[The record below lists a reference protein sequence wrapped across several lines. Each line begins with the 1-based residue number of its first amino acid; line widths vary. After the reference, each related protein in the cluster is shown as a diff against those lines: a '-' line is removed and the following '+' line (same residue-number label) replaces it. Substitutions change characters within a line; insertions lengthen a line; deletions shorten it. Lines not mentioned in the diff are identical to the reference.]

1 MKSRLLSVL
10 FSTLITFSAL
20 NAHAQRIFNHPGG
33 ILSSSDLERIR
44 THVNAGDEPWASCWK
59 SLQQDNASKSTYT
72 AAPSSEIGGSNGTRQ
87 RAAADAYAAMINA
100 VEWHVTGNEAY
111 AQCAARILTAWGN
124 ALESAND
131 ELFQYPCRAM
141 IAAAEMLRNSDGTF
155 YEGWKADDRDLFLS
169 KVRNVM
175 VPAGRKFCSYYNTHP
190 SWFTP
195 AALVVLG
202 AGVLLDD
209 EAIYDEGYKLMLD
222 KSHWGTMYGG
232 SIEPGGQMR
241 EMGRDNVH
249 GGLTLGDITQACLF
263 AWNQGDDLFAE
274 GDDRLL
280 KGMEYWCRYNT
291 GHTDVPYAPLDCS
304 GLDNATGY
312 SFYYISTHNNG
323 FRLRPDACS
332 FEAVYHHYKE
342 VKKLDEATYYP
353 YLGMASKL
361 ARPDTNN
368 QMLGYGTLFFTI
380 DPSCSA
386 FMTDKPARPAGTKA
400 ESAYRYVNVT
410 WDHPQKEDVRGFRIL
425 RSTNGKTFTLLDTR
439 DYYTNNEYKDENV
452 ECGTTYYYKVQ
463 FINQAGYSEMS
474 DIVSA
479 TPQAGTEA
487 LPQGWRYYGVNSVA
501 FGSGRY
507 TEAQDSTFAVEG
519 VGADIGGTTDTH
531 GFIYRKVTGDATLT
545 TRLTSIGGSS
555 YKVGIL
561 MRGTLS
567 GNSQRVGITMGEK
580 GNRMLRMCC
589 RTTAGGNTSWVNGT
603 NYAYTPLWLRLS
615 RLGNTFTG
623 YISRDSLTWIEVGSF
638 SATLPSTY
646 YIGMAACTGAN
657 EGSTGQAV
665 FDHVSFHGTDATP
678 ARKPSVPNGLDAQ
691 WAGSNE
697 AYISWYPVQDAD
709 SFTVYRSTDGEAY
722 DSVAT
727 VRETHY
733 TDLLPQAGTYYYKV
747 SATNAIGTSKLSPGK
762 AVYVDKIVI
771 LKGTVIGTSGS
782 WNNNSATTR
791 DAAFDNNINTY
802 FDAKESSGAWVG
814 IDLGENT
821 KSVITHITFA
831 PRKGFASRMVGGTFQ
846 VADNP
851 DFNDAETIAT
861 INAAPADGS
870 FTTISAKKAAA
881 YRYIRYLSP
890 AQSNGNVAELQFYG
904 TVIEDTPSAIQHV
917 WSQHTNT
924 HHYNINGTLSDSA
937 LSNNICIYPDGRK
950 ILNQK

>member
-1 MKSRLLSVL
+1 MKSRLFSLL
-10 FSTLITFSAL
+10 FSALFAFSVL
-20 NAHAQRIFNHPGG
+20 NAHAQRTFNHPGG

-44 THVNAGDEPWASCWK
+44 THVNTGDEPWASCWK
-59 SLQQDNASKSTYT
+59 SLQQDNASQSTYT
-72 AAPSSEIGGSNGTRQ
+72 AVPSSEIGGSNGTRQ

-124 ALESAND
+124 TLKTAND

-155 YEGWKADDRDLFLS
+155 YEGWKPTDRDLFLS

-209 EAIYDEGYKLMLD
+209 EAIYNEGYRLMLD
-222 KSHWGTMYGG
+222 ESHWGTMYGG
-232 SIEPGGQMR
+232 SIEPNGQMR

-274 GDDRLL
+274 GGDRLL
-280 KGMEYWCRYNT
+280 KGMEYWCKYNT
-291 GHTDVPYAPLDCS
+291 GHTDVAYAPLDCS

-342 VKKLDEATYYP
+342 VKKLDEATHYP
-353 YLGMASKL
+353 YLGIASKL

-386 FMTDKPARPAGTKA
+386 FMTSKPDRPSGTKVENA
-400 ESAYRYVNVT
+400 FRHVKVT
-410 WDHPQKEDVRGFRIL
+410 WNHPQREDVRGFRIL
-425 RSTNGKTFTLLDTR
+425 RSTNGKTFTLLNMR
-439 DYYTNNEYKDENV
+439 DYCTNNEYIDEDV
-452 ECGTTYYYKVQ
+452 ECGKTYYYKVQ
-463 FINQAGYSEMS
+463 FINYAGYSEMS

-479 TPQAGTEA
+479 TPQAGSEA
-487 LPQGWRYYGVNSVA
+487 LPQGWHYYGVNSVA

-507 TEAQDSTFAVEG
+507 TDAQDSTFVVEG

-531 GFIYRKVTGDATLT
+531 GFIYRKVKGDATLT

-555 YKVGIL
+555 YKNGIL

-589 RTTAGGNTSWVNGT
+589 RATAGGNTSWKNCT
-603 NYAYTPLWLRLS
+603 NYAYAPLWFRLS
-615 RLGNTFTG
+615 RSGNTFTG
-623 YISRDSLTWIEVGSF
+623 YVSRDSLTWIETGSF
-638 SATLPSTY
+638 SASLPSTY

-665 FDHVSFHGTDATP
+665 FDHVSFTGTDAAPTK
-678 ARKPSVPNGLDAQ
+678 KPSVPNGLDAQ
-691 WAGSNE
+691 WTGSNE
-697 AYISWYPVQDAD
+697 AYISWHPVQDAD
-709 SFTVYRSTDGEAY
+709 SFIVYRSIDGEVY
-722 DSVAT
+722 DSLTA

-733 TDLLPQAGTYYYKV
+733 TDILPKAGTYYYKV
-747 SATNAIGTSKLSPGK
+747 SAANTIGTSRLSPSK
-762 AVYVDKIVI
+762 SVDVDKIGI
-771 LKGTVIGTSGS
+771 LKGTIIGTSGS

-791 DAAFDNNINTY
+791 DAVFDNNINTY
-802 FDAKESSGAWVG
+802 FDAKEASGAWVG
-814 IDLGENT
+814 IDLGENA
-821 KSVITHITFA
+821 KSIVTHITFA
-831 PRKGFASRMVGGTFQ
+831 PRKGFASRMVGGMFQ

-851 DFNDAETIAT
+851 NFDNAVTVAT
-861 INAAPADGS
+861 INAAPTDGE
-870 FTTISAKKAAA
+870 FTTIAATKTTA

-890 AQSNGNVAELQFYG
+890 AQSNGNVAEIQFYG
-904 TVIEDTPSAIQHV
+904 TVIDKTPSYIHDVKKQRT
-917 WSQHTNT
+917 HTLNYNT
-924 HHYNINGTLSDSA
+924 SGILSVPISCNGISIS
-937 LSNNICIYPDGRK
+937 SDGRK
-950 ILNQK
+950 ILNRK